1 MSSKPKNPSGF
12 EEKPQPELTGAPLQ
26 EAGRAAGTPGNE
38 NFEGGAM
45 DEWLKQVEEQTAREQ
60 RDEETRKLRSDAGKH
75 RAKVAREA
83 RKKAE
88 RESGVSE
95 KRSSRG
101 GFIGGSSD
109 PKERAA
115 TGLNPISGLEISLEE
130 ANSIG
135 NSGVT
140 ATVDALS
147 KLISE
152 GNPLIKNGEE
162 WIPHRPDRP
171 VKSEGGVEVKMVTE
185 FKPSG
190 DQPTAIKDLIEGLAP
205 APVAAES
212 LASSQTATA
221 STDAKLDSFAEQQT
235 NPNNTQVLLGVTGS
249 GKTFTMAKVI
259 EATQRPAL
267 ILAPNKTL
275 AAQLYGEMKQFFPE
289 NAVEY
294 FVSYYD
300 YYQPEAY
307 VPRSDTYIEK
317 ESSVNEQ
324 IDRMRHSATRS
335 LLERDDVV
343 IVASVS
349 CIYGIGSVE
358 TYTAMTFE
366 MKIGDQLDQRALL
379 ADLVAQQYK
388 RNDAAFTR
396 GTFRVRGDTIEIFPA
411 HLEDSA
417 WRISLFGNEIE
428 TITEFDPLTGQKTGE
443 LKSVKIYANSHY
455 VTPRPTLNQAMKA
468 IKEELKH
475 RLAELN
481 DAGRLLEAQR
491 LEQRTRFDL
500 EMMEATGACAGIEN
514 YSRYLTGRKPGEP
527 PPTLFEYIP
536 DNALVFVDESHVTIP
551 QIGGMY
557 RGDFRRKATL
567 AEYGFR
573 LPSCMDNRPLRFEE
587 WDRMRPQTICVSAT
601 PGGWEMEAADGVFAE
616 QVIRPTGLID
626 PPVEIRPAR
635 TQVDDVLDEI
645 LQTAKAGYRT
655 LVTTLTKR
663 MAEDLTEYL
672 HEAGVRVRYMHSDID
687 TLERIEIIRD
697 LRLGAFDCLI
707 GINLLREGLDIP
719 ECALVAILDADK
731 EGFLRSETSLVQTI
745 GRAAR
750 NIDGR
755 VILYADKVTGSME
768 RAIAET
774 DRRREKQEEYNTA
787 NGITPES
794 IKSNIGDIL
803 SSVYEQDRVQIDT
816 GFAEEGALVGN
827 NLKVHLQALEKE
839 MRDAAAD
846 LDFETA
852 ARLRDEIKRLQEIEL
867 SVADDPLARDVG
879 IENTQKSRKRK
890 AQGKPEKKKNSP
902 HPEPVEGRGASGN
915 EGGHPVLRQAQ
926 DEGGSGSSLFRKNTL
941 DEMTVGRTEKP
952 LGTPPPVAA
961 QTSATSRSAG
971 ARTDGD
977 PDGSA
982 ENKQSWS
989 EPRKSYGEEMR
1000 NDRGTNSAYG
1010 TPLSPEDKATARGKE
1025 SASVAAEGSA
1035 TSRTATAST
1044 GGDPAGSARP
1054 IKRGK
1059 IGLGSYEDK
1068 PDQKRRG
1075 RPKKTGKPGM

>member
-1 MSSKPKNPSGF
+1 MAKTPKNTSGFDEAPQQPLSGEPLSGSVSDWAEEISQEAQKEETKKKSPKQPAAKSSK
-12 EEKPQPELTGAPLQ
+12 
-26 EAGRAAGTPGNE
+26 
-38 NFEGGAM
+38 
-45 DEWLKQVEEQTAREQ
+45 
-60 RDEETRKLRSDAGKH
+60 AGK
-75 RAKVAREA
+75 
-83 RKKAE
+83 
-88 RESGVSE
+88 
-95 KRSSRG
+95 SSRG
-101 GFIGGSSD
+101 TVMGGAAS

-115 TGLNPISGLEISLEE
+115 TGLNPISGLEISLEKAEELLAHQKANKKKPKKKAKDDNTINKPFGYDGE
-130 ANSIG
+130 ALE
-135 NSGVT
+135 GVT

-147 KLISE
+147 KLISD

-162 WIPHRPDRP
+162 WIPHRPVRP
-171 VKSEGGVEVKMVTE
+171 AKSDGGIPIKMVTE
-185 FKPSG
+185 FTPSG
-190 DQPTAIKDLIEGLAP
+190 DQPTAIKDLVEGITGRPYRTEGSGADS
-205 APVAAES
+205 A
-212 LASSQTATA
+212 
-221 STDAKLDSFAEQQT
+221 TDANASPSRSEDGNAIDNVSEEIQPAQ
-235 NPNNTQVLLGVTGS
+235 TQVLLGVTGS
-249 GKTFTMAKVI
+249 GKTFTMGKVI

-275 AAQLYGEMKQFFPE
+275 AAQLYGEMKNFFPD

-307 VPRSDTYIEK
+307 VPRSDTFIEK

-324 IDRMRHSATRS
+324 IDRMRHSATRA
-335 LLERDDVV
+335 LLERDDVI

-358 TYTAMTFE
+358 TYPAMTFE
-366 MKIGDQLDQRALL
+366 MKIGDTLDQRQLL

-388 RNDAAFTR
+388 RNDQAFTR

-417 WRISLFGNEIE
+417 WRISLWGDEIE
-428 TITEFDPLTGQKTGE
+428 KITEFDPLTGKKTGD

-455 VTPRPTLNQAMKA
+455 VTPRPTLNQAIKSIKA
-468 IKEELKH
+468 ELKMRLEEL
-475 RLAELN
+475 N
-481 DAGRLLEAQR
+481 NMGRLLEAQR

-500 EMMEATGACAGIEN
+500 EMMEATGACSGIEN

-536 DNALVFVDESHVTIP
+536 DNALVFTDESHVTIP

-587 WDRMRPQTICVSAT
+587 WDRMRPQTVAVSAT
-601 PGGWEMEAADGVFAE
+601 PANWEMEEAGGVFAE

-635 TQVDDVLDEI
+635 AQVDDVLGEI
-645 LQTAKAGYRT
+645 METAKAGYRT
-655 LVTTLTKR
+655 LVTVLTKK

-672 HEAGVRVRYMHSDID
+672 HENGVRVRYMHSDID

-697 LRLGAFDCLI
+697 LRLGTFDCLV

-750 NIDGR
+750 NVDGR
-755 VILYADKVTGSME
+755 VILYADKKTGSME
-768 RAIAET
+768 RAMAET
-774 DRRREKQEEYNTA
+774 DRRREKQVAYNEEH
-787 NGITPES
+787 GITPQS

-803 SSVYEQDRVQIDT
+803 GSVYEQDHYRVDT
-816 GFAEEGALVGN
+816 GMAEEGELVGAN
-827 NLKVHLQALEKE
+827 MIAHIEALEKQ
-839 MRDAAAD
+839 MVAAASD
-846 LDFETA
+846 LDFEEA
-852 ARLRDEIKRLQEIEL
+852 ARLRDEVRRLQQVEL
-867 SVADDPLARDVG
+867 AISDDPMARNTGV
-879 IENTQKSRKRK
+879 ENTKANRKRA
-890 AQGKPEKKKNSP
+890 AQGKPPSVAGQAKATSRSASPRTGESADALSKKGKSLFKKN
-902 HPEPVEGRGASGN
+902 
-915 EGGHPVLRQAQ
+915 
-926 DEGGSGSSLFRKNTL
+926 DL

-952 LGTPPPVAA
+952 ATPE
-961 QTSATSRSAG
+961 G
-971 ARTDGD
+971 
-977 PDGSA
+977 
-982 ENKQSWS
+982 WS

-1000 NDRGTNSAYG
+1000 EAKGTNNDVG
-1010 TPLSPEDKATARGKE
+1010 TPLDKTETPKRVKPAQ
-1025 SASVAAEGSA
+1025 VEGSL
-1035 TSRTATAST
+1035 SKDDS
-1044 GGDPAGSARP
+1044 
-1054 IKRGK
+1054 
-1059 IGLGSYEDK
+1059 
-1068 PDQKRRG
+1068 QKRRG
-1075 RPKKTGKPGM
+1075 RARKTGRPGM

>member
-1 MSSKPKNPSGF
+1 MAKSGKKTGGF
-12 EEKPQPELTGAPLQ
+12 GEKPQPGIKGVPLSGGGESIGNWADEIAGETGATNSADSPDSPPAKKPKQ
-26 EAGRAAGTPGNE
+26 PPARTAEPGRTARGTSM
-38 NFEGGAM
+38 GGA
-45 DEWLKQVEEQTAREQ
+45 ASPR
-60 RDEETRKLRSDAGKH
+60 
-75 RAKVAREA
+75 
-83 RKKAE
+83 
-88 RESGVSE
+88 
-95 KRSSRG
+95 
-101 GFIGGSSD
+101 
-109 PKERAA
+109 ERAA
-115 TGLNPISGLEISLEE
+115 TGLNPIPGLDVSLEE
-130 ANSIG
+130 AEALLKKQKAKPAKKKTKAKDETIPAPFG
-135 NSGVT
+135 YDGEKLEGVT

-162 WIPHRPDRP
+162 WVPHRPPRP
-171 VKSEGGVEVKMVTE
+171 VKAEGGIPLKLVSEYE
-185 FKPSG
+185 PAG
-190 DQPTAIKDLIEGLAP
+190 DQPTAIADLVEGLGTPPSVAGQASQASASPRTDDGADVP
-205 APVAAES
+205 AEMEEGD
-212 LASSQTATA
+212 Q
-221 STDAKLDSFAEQQT
+221 
-235 NPNNTQVLLGVTGS
+235 TQVLLGVTGS
-249 GKTFTMAKVI
+249 GKTYTMAKVI
-259 EATQRPAL
+259 EATQRPAI
-267 ILAPNKTL
+267 ILAQNKTL
-275 AAQLYGEMKQFFPE
+275 AAQLYGEMKNFFPE

-366 MKIGDQLDQRALL
+366 MKIGDQLDQRQLL

-388 RNDAAFTR
+388 RNDQAFTR

-417 WRISLFGNEIE
+417 WRISLFGDEIE
-428 TITEFDPLTGQKTGE
+428 AITEFDPLTGQKTGD

-455 VTPRPTLNQAMKA
+455 VTPRPTLNQAIKA
-468 IKEELKH
+468 IKEELKL
-475 RLAELN
+475 RLDELN
-481 DAGRLLEAQR
+481 GAGRLLEAQR

-500 EMMEATGACAGIEN
+500 EMLEATGSCAGIEN

-601 PGGWEMEAADGVFAE
+601 PGGWELEQSGGVFAE

-626 PPVEIRPAR
+626 PPVEVRSAR

-645 LQTAKAGYRT
+645 MATAKAGYRT
-655 LVTTLTKR
+655 LVTVLTKR

-697 LRLGAFDCLI
+697 LRLGAFDCLV

-750 NIDGR
+750 NVDGR
-755 VILYADKVTGSME
+755 VILYADTVTGSME
-768 RAIAET
+768 RAMAET
-774 DRRREKQEEYNTA
+774 SRRREKQEAYNTEH
-787 NGITPES
+787 GITPES
-794 IKSNIGDIL
+794 VKKNIGDIL
-803 SSVYEQDRVQIDT
+803 DSVYEQDHVRVET
-816 GFAEEGALVGN
+816 GFAEEGELIGN
-827 NLKVHLQALEKE
+827 NLAAHIEGLEKD

-846 LDFETA
+846 LDFERA
-852 ARLRDEIKRLQEIEL
+852 AALRDEIKRLQEVEL
-867 SVADDPLARDVG
+867 AIADDPLNRDTGV
-879 IENTQKSRKRK
+879 ENTQRRRKIEAKAGKSFPDKGQPK
-890 AQGKPEKKKNSP
+890 GK
-902 HPEPVEGRGASGN
+902 
-915 EGGHPVLRQAQ
+915 
-926 DEGGSGSSLFRKNTL
+926 FRKNSL
-941 DEMTVGRTEKP
+941 DEMTVGRTETPLVPENWTAPAKP
-952 LGTPPPVAA
+952 EGSTEPIGEARASDERANAGSERSEDATVSSNKWQTPRASWA
-961 QTSATSRSAG
+961 EEQ
-971 ARTDGD
+971 RT
-977 PDGSA
+977 
-982 ENKQSWS
+982 
-989 EPRKSYGEEMR
+989 
-1000 NDRGTNSAYG
+1000 DRGTNSAYG
-1010 TPLSPEDKATARGKE
+1010 TPLGD
-1025 SASVAAEGSA
+1025 EGQ
-1035 TSRTATAST
+1035 T
-1044 GGDPAGSARP
+1044 P
-1054 IKRGK
+1054 IRRNK
-1059 IGLGSYEDK
+1059 IGVGSYEDK
-1068 PDQKRRG
+1068 SDERKRRG
-1075 RPKKTGKPGM
+1075 KPKKTGQTGPVILAISMFNRRA